1 LMKSKKGQ
9 LAGESSRLSLWNDLR
24 ARERSLK
31 LNKPIVSYD
40 E

>member
-1 LMKSKKGQ
+1 
-9 LAGESSRLSLWNDLR
+9 LWNDLR

-31 LNKPIVSYD
+31 LNKPLVSYD

>member
-1 LMKSKKGQ
+1 
-9 LAGESSRLSLWNDLR
+9 WNDLR

-31 LNKPIVSYD
+31 LNKPLVSYD

>member
-1 LMKSKKGQ
+1 MKSKNGQ

-24 ARERSLK
+24 AKERSLI

-40 E
+40 K